1 MSHRIQIDDFL
12 EHYESAAGIRWGS
25 DKVSFAGSIPAI
37 VAKIWETVY
46 SKTENYG

>member
-25 DKVSFAGSIPAI
+25 DAVFYARSIAPI
-37 VAKIWETVY
+37 FAKIWDTLFG
-46 SKTENYG
+46 KPENTD